1 MDERL
6 GSLKEMKKQSFI
18 KKRKKKTIAFTE
30 QTNFSKELNKIYLFL
45 QNERGFGTNFQKKH
59 WGFTK
64 QAIF

>member
-18 KKRKKKTIAFTE
+18 KKRKKKTE

-64 QAIF
+64 QANF

>member
-30 QTNFSKELNKIYLFL
+30 QTNFSKELNKIYLFFT
-45 QNERGFGTNFQKKH
+45 ERTRFWNKFSKKTLGFY
-59 WGFTK
+59 
-64 QAIF
+64 